1 MRLFCRFFFAVSA
14 GDLLDS
20 VIDLGYK
27 VGVRNDWVAT
37 QEVAMWET
45 EDEKG
50 EHDALLEE
58 WGDRDAEEPR
68 LLLES
73 DIAYA
78 SDVEQDLVI
87 EIPLANGNVA
97 RATLSPEMA
106 FRLLEQIKQIVGV
119 A

>member
-1 MRLFCRFFFAVSA
+1 
-14 GDLLDS
+14 
-20 VIDLGYK
+20 
-27 VGVRNDWVAT
+27 
-37 QEVAMWET
+37 MWET
-45 EDEKG
+45 DDEKG

-58 WGDRDAEEPR
+58 WGDRDAAEQDQEPR

-78 SDVEQDLVI
+78 VDIEQDLVI
-87 EIPLANGNVA
+87 EIPLANGSVA

-106 FRLLEQIKQIVGV
+106 FRLLGQIKQIVGEV